1 MGKDID
7 SIYRDRFKGAKVPPP
22 EDSWENI
29 LSQLPQK
36 REKRKLFP
44 LWFQISG
51 VAAALALIFAA
62 YLQSP
67 TLFDKKDDVVVTP
80 VTKELNMIPLD
91 ASETFNE
98 VMRESEIILQVLIL
112 QNWRAQHQEND
123 YQFASAREENSE
135 KINNSNGDFSNIR
148 HGEDAEIANDK
159 EEPVEENLVA
169 ETNSA
174 GELSP
179 AVALVPKDD
188 PDAVTLKNERS
199 AEKFKLTTRIAP
211 VYFSNMGNG
220 NALNNSFSPK
230 EASGQV
236 TFSYGVNV
244 AYKVSEKINIRS
256 GLNKVDLE
264 YNTREVSFNDVA
276 ATNTFASKMAETTT
290 LSSPSNGTLS
300 QKMGFLEV
308 PLEVEYVLINE
319 KFAFGIIGGGSI
331 LFLEE
336 NELLL
341 DFPDNKANLG
351 ETNNMNNLS
360 YTTNLGLSMGYNLS
374 KQLQLSLEPVV
385 KFQMNTFRSSEGQTP
400 YFFGLYSGFSY
411 KF

>member
-44 LWFQISG
+44 LWFQLAG
-51 VAAALALIFAA
+51 VAAALALILAA

-67 TLFDKKDDVVVTP
+67 TLFEKKDDVVVTP
-80 VTKELNMIPLD
+80 VAKDGDVIPLEV
-91 ASETFNE
+91 SGTFNE
-98 VMRESEIILQVLIL
+98 VMRESEIMLQALIL
-112 QNWRAQHQEND
+112 QNWGGQHQEND
-123 YQFASAREENSE
+123 YQFASARHEISE
-135 KINNSNGDFSNIR
+135 KINNSNRHFSDIR
-148 HGEDAEIANDK
+148 HGEDTEIANDE
-159 EEPVEENLVA
+159 EEPVEENLLV
-169 ETNSA
+169 ETHSA
-174 GELSP
+174 GEFSP
-179 AVALVPKDD
+179 PVELASKDD
-188 PDAVTLKNERS
+188 PGAVTLKNERPG
-199 AEKFKLTTRIAP
+199 EKFKLTTRIAP
-211 VYFSNMGNG
+211 VYFNNIGKG
-220 NALNNSFSPK
+220 NALNNGFPPK
-230 EASGQV
+230 EASGEV

-276 ATNTFASKMAETTT
+276 ATNSFASKMAETTT

-331 LFLEE
+331 FFLEE
-336 NELLL
+336 NEILL
-341 DFPDNKANLG
+341 DFLDTNANLG
-351 ETNNMNNLS
+351 QTNNMNNLS
-360 YTTNLGLSMGYNLS
+360 YTTNLGFSMGYNLS

-385 KFQMNTFRSSEGQTP
+385 KFQMNTFKANEGQTH

-411 KF
+411 RF

>member
-7 SIYRDRFKGAKVPPP
+7 SIYRDRFKGAKIAPP

-36 REKRKLFP
+36 REKRNLFP

-67 TLFDKKDDVVVTP
+67 TLLEKKDDVVVTP
-80 VTKELNMIPLD
+80 VIKDWNMIPLEV
-91 ASETFNE
+91 SGTFNE
-98 VMRESEIILQVLIL
+98 VMRESEIILQAVIL
-112 QNWRAQHQEND
+112 QNRERQLQENRH
-123 YQFASAREENSE
+123 QFASARQENSD
-135 KINNSNGDFSNIR
+135 KINTSNLHFSDIR
-148 HGEDAEIANDK
+148 HKEDAGIAYDP

-199 AEKFKLTTRIAP
+199 GEKFKLTTRIAP
-211 VYFSNMGNG
+211 VYFNNMGKG
-220 NALNNSFSPK
+220 NALNNGFAPK
-230 EASGQV
+230 EASGEV

-244 AYKVSEKINIRS
+244 AYKISEKINIRS

-308 PLEVEYVLINE
+308 PLEVEYVLLNE
-319 KFAFGIIGGGSI
+319 KFVFGIIGGGSI
-331 LFLEE
+331 LILEE

-385 KFQMNTFRSSEGQTP
+385 KFQMNTFKANEGQTP

-411 KF
+411 RF

>member
-44 LWFQISG
+44 LWFQLAG

-67 TLFDKKDDVVVTP
+67 TFFDKKNDVVVTP
-80 VTKELNMIPLD
+80 VIKDWDLIPFEI
-91 ASETFNE
+91 SETFNE
-98 VMRESEIILQVLIL
+98 VMRESGIILQALIL
-112 QNWRAQHQEND
+112 QNREKQLQENHH
-123 YQFASAREENSE
+123 QIASVSQENSE
-135 KINNSNGDFSNIR
+135 KINNSNRDFSNIR
-148 HGEDAEIANDK
+148 HEEGARIVNDQ

-179 AVALVPKDD
+179 AVELVPKDD
-188 PDAVTLKNERS
+188 PGAVTLKNERS
-199 AEKFKLTTRIAP
+199 GEKFKLTTRIAP
-211 VYFSNMGNG
+211 VYFNNMGKG
-220 NALNNSFSPK
+220 NALNNNFSPK
-230 EASGQV
+230 EASGEV

-341 DFPDNKANLG
+341 DLPDNKANLG
-351 ETNNMNNLS
+351 ETNSMNNLS
-360 YTTNLGLSMGYNLS
+360 YTTNLGLSLGYNLS

-385 KFQMNTFRSSEGQTP
+385 KFQMNTFKANEGQTP

-411 KF
+411 RF